1 MYNMYSFLI
10 IYTLIFIIL
19 SLFKEL
25 IPDIYQIFA
34 FCMFTNAVTNFFI
47 NKCGLN
53 LQ

>member
-1 MYNMYSFLI
+1 MYNFLV

-25 IPDIYQIFA
+25 IPDLYTLFA
-34 FCMFTNAVTNFFI
+34 FCIFTNAVTHLFI
-47 NKCGLN
+47 NKCGLH